1 MYFCYNYK
9 LLHTYLC
16 FISHGE
22 LFILYLGN
30 SSFSEIQFLDKQKI
44 TMLITYKKFSDHLTQ
59 MRIQDKMI
67 YHFKNYKINLIKCL
81 ILS

>member
-22 LFILYLGN
+22 LFILYLEN

-44 TMLITYKKFSDHLTQ
+44 TMLPI
-59 MRIQDKMI
+59 R
-67 YHFKNYKINLIKCL
+67 NLVI
-81 ILS
+81 I